1 MRNDIKKLLGL
12 QNIWVD
18 SWEILDDKVIV
29 KARSPRTNCM
39 CVHCTNSVS
48 RVHSIKS
55 RNILHSI
62 WQSRKVILQLK
73 VRRFYC
79 NRCQKAFTEY
89 MPGIDK
95 RRTTDNFRKIV
106 LKELA
111 RNSLGWVRNINDIS
125 PSVLYSVLLD
135 NHARVQEI
143 NWEEQGEKFVLG
155 IDEHSYRGRNLVL
168 TATNITKKKLLMVG
182 RDDRLATLSQFLK
195 KADRKRISEVC
206 IDMKMGY
213 RKTIERELSDAKVT
227 VDKFHV
233 IAYANKNLDE
243 VRSVFVS
250 KNHGFKI
257 RRLLFKGKEKLSEK
271 ERERLK
277 ILFKHFEKFPSLYQ
291 AYFIKEKLRDFY
303 RLKEKKEAR
312 KKLDN
317 IIMFCENSQSK
328 YMRVFGKTLSR
339 WKENILNYFDNFST
353 NAFTEGVHTKIK
365 MIKRVSFGFRNID
378 NYIAKV
384 TLAFLPFIF
393 LIQHTIC

>member
-18 SWEILDDKVIV
+18 SWEIKDQEVIV
-29 KARSPRTNCM
+29 RIRNPRKTCM
-39 CVHCTNSVS
+39 CPHCTNSAK
-48 RVHSIKS
+48 RVHQYKS
-55 RNILHSI
+55 RKILHSI
-62 WQSRKVILQLK
+62 WQSRKVILHLK

-79 NRCQKAFTEY
+79 NHCKKAFTEHL
-89 MPGIDK
+89 MGIDK
-95 RRTTDNFRKIV
+95 RRTTNNFRKLL
-106 LKELA
+106 LKDLA
-111 RNSLGWVRNINDIS
+111 RNSLSWVEKLNEIS
-125 PSVLYSVLLD
+125 PPVLYSVLRD
-135 NHARVQEI
+135 NHEKIKDI

-182 RDDRLATLSQFLK
+182 RDDRLATLTEFLR
-195 KADRKRISEVC
+195 KADQKRISEVC

-213 RKTIERELSDAKVT
+213 RKTIEKELPGVRVT

-243 VRSVFVS
+243 VRSIVLTKQGYNV
-250 KNHGFKI
+250 
-257 RRLLFKGKEKLSEK
+257 RRVLFKGKEKLSEK
-271 ERERLK
+271 EKTKLE
-277 ILFKHFEKFPSLYQ
+277 ILFKKLEKFPSLYQ

-303 RLKEKKEAR
+303 RLRDKKEAR
-312 KKLDN
+312 KKLAT

-328 YMRVFGKTLSR
+328 YMRVFGKTLYL
-339 WKENILNYFDNFST
+339 WKENILSYFDNYST

-384 TLAFLPFIF
+384 TLAFLPFLY

>member
-1 MRNDIKKLLGL
+1 MKQDIKKLLGL

-18 SWEILDDKVIV
+18 SWEVQEEKVIV

-39 CVHCTNSVS
+39 CIHCTGPAR

-62 WQSRKVILQLK
+62 WQSRKVILQLR

-79 NRCQKAFTEY
+79 NRCKKAFTEY
-89 MPGIDK
+89 IPGIDR
-95 RRTTDNFRKIV
+95 RRTTDNFRKIL

-111 RNSLGWVRNINDIS
+111 RNSLGWVKNINGIS

-135 NHARVQEI
+135 NHARIQEI
-143 NWEEQGEKFVLG
+143 NWKEQGRKFVLG
-155 IDEHSYRGRNLVL
+155 IDEHSYRGHDLVL

-182 RDDRLATLSQFLK
+182 RDDRLATLSGFLQ

-206 IDMKMGY
+206 IDMKIGY
-213 RKTIERELSDAKVT
+213 RKTIEEKLPGVKIT

-243 VRSVFVS
+243 VRSVHVS
-250 KNHGFKI
+250 KQHGFKV
-257 RRLLFKGKEKLSEK
+257 RRLLFKGKEKLNEKEK
-271 ERERLK
+271 ERLEK
-277 ILFKHFEKFPSLYQ
+277 LFKHFEKFPSLYQ

-317 IIMFCENSQSK
+317 IIMFCENSQSR
-328 YMRVFGKTLSR
+328 YMRDFGRTLVR
-339 WKENILNYFDNFST
+339 WKENILNYFDNYST

-365 MIKRVSFGFRNID
+365 MIKRISFGFRNID

-384 TLAFLPFIF
+384 TLAFLPLIY

>member
-18 SWEILDDKVIV
+18 SWEIQEDKVIV

-39 CVHCTNSVS
+39 CIHCTNTVR
-48 RVHSIKS
+48 RVHSVKF
-55 RNILHSI
+55 RNILHSV
-62 WQSRKVILQLK
+62 WQDRKVILHLQ

-89 MPGIDK
+89 IPGIGRK
-95 RRTTDNFRKIV
+95 KTTDNFRNIL
-106 LKELA
+106 LKEIS
-111 RNSLGWVRNINDIS
+111 RKSLSHVKQNYGIS
-125 PSVLYSVLLD
+125 VSTLYSVLHE
-135 NHARVQEI
+135 NHGRFKKI

-155 IDEHSYRGRNLVL
+155 IDEHSYRGHDLVL
-168 TATNITKKKLLMVG
+168 TATNITKKKLLMIG
-182 RDDRLATLSQFLK
+182 HDDRLVTLSQFLQ

-213 RKTIERELSDAKVT
+213 RKTIEQELPGVRIT

-243 VRSVFVS
+243 VRSVYIS
-250 KNHGFKI
+250 RQHGFKA
-257 RRLLFKGKEKLSEK
+257 RRLFFKGKEKLTEKEK
-271 ERERLK
+271 ERLQK
-277 ILFKHFEKFPSLYQ
+277 IFEHFKKFPSLYR

-303 RLKEKKEAR
+303 QLKDKKEAR

-317 IIMFCENSQSK
+317 IIMFCENSHSR
-328 YMRVFGKTLSR
+328 YMKSFGKTLFR

-384 TLAFLPFIF
+384 TLAFLPLIC